1 MDAELATL
9 AGTGATTVV
18 SLLVTETWEQA
29 KQRVIRLFARDGE
42 AATVEGD
49 LGESRDALAAATGA
63 ADEEAL
69 TADVTAMVLLRLRRL
84 LEQDPD
90 AADELRSLVEEF
102 ALAAGS
108 DETGEAGAVHN
119 SITGGAQHGPV
130 FQGQSFSNLTIHS
143 SGAAA
148 PDQ

>member
-18 SLLVTETWEQA
+18 GLMVTETWEQA
-29 KQRVIRLFARDGE
+29 KQRVVRLFAHGGE
-42 AATVEGD
+42 AAAVDED
-49 LGESRDALAAATGA
+49 LDESRDALAAATGTP
-63 ADEEAL
+63 DEEDL
-69 TADVTAMVLLRLRRL
+69 TSDVTAMVRLRLRRL
-84 LEQDPD
+84 LEQYPD
-90 AADELRSLVEEF
+90 AADELRVLVEEF
-102 ALAAGS
+102 APAAGS
-108 DETGEAGAVHN
+108 DETGAVHN
-119 SITGGAQHGPV
+119 SITGGAQHGPI